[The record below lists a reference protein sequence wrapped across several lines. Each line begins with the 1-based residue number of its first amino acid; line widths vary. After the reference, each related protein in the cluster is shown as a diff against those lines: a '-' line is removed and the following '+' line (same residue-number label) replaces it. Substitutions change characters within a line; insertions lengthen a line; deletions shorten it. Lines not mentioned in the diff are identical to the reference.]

1 MLELILTTAKN
12 DERIRTVIGSRGN
25 PNAPKDPFQD
35 FDILYLITDM
45 ALFIHNLE
53 WIERFGEL
61 TMLQMP
67 ETMQDPPPEND
78 GHFGYLMLFEDGNRI
93 DLTLY
98 PLEEFNPDNL
108 DSLSVLL
115 LDKDNRFEPFLPSS
129 DSDYLPTPP
138 TEKAFADCC
147 NEFWWVAPGV
157 AKGLWRDEPTYA
169 KYVQEHFVRDH
180 LMKMLGWYVG
190 TKTGFSKSTGKWG
203 KYLEGVLGLEPELWA
218 MLGETYSDAD
228 EANSWDAL
236 FKMCELFR
244 VTAREVAV
252 HFGFEYRQVDDEKV
266 SAYMWRVR
274 VLPRG
279 AKFVN

>member
-1 MLELILTTAKN
+1 M
-12 DERIRTVIGSRGN
+12 
-25 PNAPKDPFQD
+25 AP
-35 FDILYLITDM
+35 
-45 ALFIHNLE
+45 FIHNLE

-98 PLEEFNPDNL
+98 PVAEFNPDDL

-138 TEKAFADCC
+138 TEKAFEDCC

-157 AKGLWRDEPTYA
+157 AKGLWRQEPTYA
-169 KYVQEHFVRDH
+169 KYVQEHFLREQ

-190 TKTGFSKSTGKWG
+190 VKWDFAGSPGKWG
-203 KYLEGVLGLEPELWA
+203 KYLEGMLEPELWA
-218 MLGETYSDAD
+218 MLRETYSDAD
-228 EANSWDAL
+228 EENAWKAL
-236 FKMCELFR
+236 FTMCELFR
-244 VTAREVAV
+244 VAAKEVSAR
-252 HFGFEYRQVDDEKV
+252 FGFEYRQEDDEKA
-266 SAYMWRVR
+266 SGYMRWVR
-274 VLPRG
+274 ALPKG
-279 AKFVN
+279 SEIID